1 MTDFILGLFLKDY
14 KKAVKEAKSNKGAS
28 SIAIIL
34 GEKERLRLGV
44 VSGVVGIVLNII
56 LSVFKM
62 IFGAITKSVS
72 IVADGANNIFDAVSS
87 IINLVGFKISGKPAD
102 DEHPFG
108 HGRIEYISALTLAFF
123 ILIMG
128 VELIKTSF
136 EKFSNPE
143 TVIFNTPAVIVLIF
157 SIFAKIWLA
166 LFNRKVGKMMNS
178 VAVDAVVADSI
189 GDIAATTCSLIALV
203 ASKFTDL
210 PIDAFMGIVVALVI
224 VYAGIGIIKDTMGPL
239 LGEPPDKEIVAELE
253 DLVMSYEGVVGIHDL
268 VLHSYGHSKIY
279 GSLHAEVPADTDILQ
294 SHDTIDLIERHVQE
308 KLGIEISIH
317 MDPIINDE
325 RTHLLR
331 ENVSDI
337 VKEIDSDATIHDF
350 RIVDGPTH
358 TNLIFDAVLPRSSA
372 LSENE
377 FRNMVEKS
385 VKKLNEKYFTVIN
398 IDRSYTPSSK

>member
-14 KKAVKEAKSNKGAS
+14 KAAVKASKKSKGAS
-28 SIAIIL
+28 SIAVIP
-34 GEKERLRLGV
+34 GEKERTRLGV

-62 IFGAITKSVS
+62 IFGAVTKSVS

-87 IINLVGFKISGKPAD
+87 IINLIGFKISGKPAD

-108 HGRIEYISALTLAFF
+108 HGRVEYISALTLAFF

-128 VELIKTSF
+128 VELIKTSVD
-136 EKFSNPE
+136 KFTNPE
-143 TVIFNTPAVIVLIF
+143 TVIFSVPAVVVLIF

-178 VAVDAVVADSI
+178 VAVNAVVADSI
-189 GDIAATTCSLIALV
+189 GDIAATTCSLIALI

-210 PIDAFMGIVVALVI
+210 PVDAFMGIIVALVI

-239 LGEPPDKEIVAELE
+239 LGEPPEKELVTELE
-253 DLVMSYEGVVGIHDL
+253 ELVMSYDGVVGIHDL
-268 VLHSYGHSKIY
+268 VLHSYGHGKIY
-279 GSLHAEVPADTDILQ
+279 GSLHAEVPADVDILH
-294 SHDTIDLIERHVQE
+294 SHDTIDLIERDVCQ

-325 RTHLLR
+325 RTYAFK
-331 ENVSDI
+331 ETVAKI
-337 VKEIDSDATIHDF
+337 VGEIEEKSSIHDF
-350 RIVDGPTH
+350 RIVEGPTH
-358 TNLIFDAVLPRSSA
+358 TNFIFDAVLPRSSE
-372 LSENE
+372 LSEEE
-377 FRNMVEKS
+377 FRNAVEKS
-385 VKKLNEKYFTVIN
+385 VKKINENYFTVIS
-398 IDRSYTPSSK
+398 IDRSYTL

>member
-1 MTDFILGLFLKDY
+1 MTDFIIGLFIREY
-14 KKAVKEAKSNKGAS
+14 KKAKMQARKEKGAC
-28 SIAIIL
+28 SIAVIL
-34 GEKERLRLGV
+34 GEKERTRLGV

-72 IVADGANNIFDAVSS
+72 IVADGANNIFDAISS
-87 IINLVGFKISGKPAD
+87 IINLIGFKISGKPAD

-108 HGRIEYISALTLAFF
+108 HGRVEYISALTLAFF

-136 EKFSNPE
+136 DKFSNPE
-143 TVIFNTPAVIVLIF
+143 TVIFSVPAVVVLIL

-178 VAVDAVVADSI
+178 VAVNAVVADSI

-210 PIDAFMGIVVALVI
+210 PVDAVMGIIVALVI

-239 LGEPPDKEIVAELE
+239 LGEPPDKELVAQLE
-253 DLVMSYEGVVGIHDL
+253 ELVMSYEGVVGIHDL
-268 VLHSYGHSKIY
+268 VLHSYGHGKIY
-279 GSLHAEVPADTDILQ
+279 GSLHAEVPADVDILHC
-294 SHDTIDLIERHVQE
+294 HDTIDLIERDVL
-308 KLGIEISIH
+308 KTLGIEISIH

-325 RTHLLR
+325 RTHAFKEMIAKFVVEIE
-331 ENVSDI
+331 ENS
-337 VKEIDSDATIHDF
+337 TIHDF
-350 RIVDGPTH
+350 RIVEGPTH
-358 TNLIFDAVLPRSSA
+358 TNFIFDAVLPRNSK
-372 LSENE
+372 LTEDE
-377 FRNMVEKS
+377 FRNAVEKS
-385 VKKLNEKYFTVIN
+385 VKKINESYFTVIN
-398 IDRSYTPSSK
+398 IDRSYTAHNL